1 MRKIIKKILELLY
14 PTTCVFCRGIC
25 KTGICKS
32 CSEKIDYIQEPLCK
46 KCGKLIHSQEGEF
59 CFDCQRR
66 MLHYE
71 QGRSLWLHKRPVS
84 SSIYDFKYKNK
95 RVYGEIYGREMAEQ
109 FNDLIRMWEIDVLIP
124 VPLHRKRQ
132 RKRGYNQ
139 AEIIA
144 RELGKRLGIPVDM
157 SVIIRERETTPQKE
171 LGQKNRRKNLKKA
184 FCLTGKRLIG
194 KNILLIDDIYTTGS
208 TIDAM
213 AEVLMK
219 TGCEKIYFL
228 TISIGQGF

>member
-1 MRKIIKKILELLY
+1 MRKIIKKILELWY
-14 PTTCVFCRGIC
+14 PTTCVFCGEIC
-25 KTGICKS
+25 KKGICKS

-46 KCGKLIHSQEGEF
+46 KCGKPIHSQEGEF

-144 RELGKRLGIPVDM
+144 RELGKKLGIPVDM

-184 FCLTGKRLIG
+184 FRLTGKRLTG

>member
-1 MRKIIKKILELLY
+1 M
-14 PTTCVFCRGIC
+14 
-25 KTGICKS
+25 
-32 CSEKIDYIQEPLCK
+32 
-46 KCGKLIHSQEGEF
+46 
-59 CFDCQRR
+59 
-66 MLHYE
+66 
-71 QGRSLWLHKRPVS
+71 
-84 SSIYDFKYKNK
+84 
-95 RVYGEIYGREMAEQ
+95 YGEIYGREMAEQ

-157 SVIIRERETTPQKE
+157 SAIIRERETTPQKE

-184 FCLTGKRLIG
+184 FRLTGKRLIG

>member
-1 MRKIIKKILELLY
+1 MKLFY
-14 PTTCVFCRGIC
+14 PTTCVFCGGIC
-25 KTGICKS
+25 KTGICES
-32 CSEKIDYIQEPLCK
+32 CSEKTDFIQEPLCK
-46 KCGKLIHSQEGEF
+46 KCGKPIHSQEGEF
-59 CFDCQRR
+59 CFDCQKR
-66 MLHYE
+66 MVHYE

-84 SSIYDFKYKNK
+84 SSIYEFKYKNK
-95 RVYGEIYGREMAEQ
+95 RVYGEVYGRKMAEQ
-109 FNDLIRMWEIDVLIP
+109 FSDLIRMWEIDVLIP
-124 VPLHRKRQ
+124 VPLHRKKQ

-144 RELGKRLGIPVDM
+144 RELGKRLEIPVDT
-157 SVIIRERETTPQKE
+157 SVIIRGRETTPQKE

-184 FCLTGKRLIG
+184 FRLTGKRLRG

-213 AEVLMK
+213 SEVLTK

>member
-1 MRKIIKKILELLY
+1 MWY
-14 PTTCVFCRGIC
+14 PTTCVFYGKIC
-25 KTGICKS
+25 KKGICKS

-46 KCGKLIHSQEGEF
+46 KCGKPIHSQEGEF

>member
-1 MRKIIKKILELLY
+1 M
-14 PTTCVFCRGIC
+14 
-25 KTGICKS
+25 
-32 CSEKIDYIQEPLCK
+32 
-46 KCGKLIHSQEGEF
+46 
-59 CFDCQRR
+59 
-66 MLHYE
+66 
-71 QGRSLWLHKRPVS
+71 HKRPVS

-208 TIDAM
+208 TIDAV

>member
-1 MRKIIKKILELLY
+1 MRKIIKKILELWY
-14 PTTCVFCRGIC
+14 PTTCVFCREIC
-25 KTGICKS
+25 KKGICKS

-46 KCGKLIHSQEGEF
+46 KCGKPIHSQEGEF

-71 QGRSLWLHKRPVS
+71 QGSSLWLHKRPVS

-184 FCLTGKRLIG
+184 FRLTGKRLIG